1 VTLAT
6 DQAVT
11 ELLFAAK
18 TNLKKTDPNSAAHK
32 VYFNPDLS
40 PQEAE
45 KAYLRRQEWR
55 LKNGGPNHVNSPLN
69 SLVQCGTVLS
79 SHSVMTL
86 LLNLRLPMV
95 TLSNS

>member
-1 VTLAT
+1 VPAYREEQPTSTPVTLAT

-18 TNLKKTDPNSAAHK
+18 TNLKKADPNSAVHK

-40 PQEAE
+40 PQEAQ
-45 KAYLRRQEWR
+45 KAYLRRQDRR

-69 SLVQCGTVLS
+69 ALAPPFPATV
-79 SHSVMTL
+79 
-86 LLNLRLPMV
+86 
-95 TLSNS
+95 